1 MTNFVICC
9 IFIAIKRGFKVNCMK
24 KTYRNV
30 AKSQKLIR
38 DAVISLLG
46 KKKDLNAITVTDVV
60 KVANINRGTF
70 YNHYN
75 NITEVV
81 NEIEDEL
88 MELLTD
94 TLKQANQS
102 DDYISTFI
110 NSVTQ
115 ELKKNEEKYKLI
127 VPYIP
132 QYLFDDMK
140 ARFLKSFT
148 NNYMFS
154 QNPKRNYIMY
164 LIISNGIVG
173 TYLDYFENKLDTT
186 LNEIAEYTIDIL
198 KKIDKK

>member
-1 MTNFVICC
+1 
-9 IFIAIKRGFKVNCMK
+9 MK

-81 NEIEDEL
+81 GEIEDEL
-88 MELLTD
+88 MALLTD

-102 DDYISTFI
+102 NDYISTFI

-115 ELKKNEEKYKLI
+115 ELKENEEKYKLI

-140 ARFLKSFT
+140 TKFLKCFS
-148 NNYMFS
+148 NNYLFS
-154 QNPKRNYIMY
+154 QNSKRNYIMY

-186 LNEIAEYTIDIL
+186 LDEIGEYTIDIL